1 MRHAGDCGL
10 REEAEIRTHETQG
23 HMRPLVSMG
32 SVGVPRSVPGQT
44 GFFFQGSVRGSC
56 LRRCA
61 CTLVT
66 LVWCPQ
72 GPKEERKKEM
82 GPARSQHVSCCR
94 AEILRLLLGGRDD
107 GDSQRH
113 TLGMAGSSALKV
125 RDRARFARC
134 TACSPRLCDDACRV
148 PAELG
153 ARGAT
158 APAREGAGAAAAGGR
173 TARQP
178 AQQRPAQRPPA
189 QQPDQPVRAL
199 RGEYCRPAA
208 LRRPG
213 GSTRSNFA
221 SRARAEAPAARARP
235 AASRRRRNMAYS
247 TALEEEEEAGWQC
260 CMPPRGSFGV
270 LSPSQG
276 AAEGVRNRD
285 NPPAPESTRAEG

>member
-1 MRHAGDCGL
+1 MEWPD
-10 REEAEIRTHETQG
+10 
-23 HMRPLVSMG
+23 P
-32 SVGVPRSVPGQT
+32 
-44 GFFFQGSVRGSC
+44 
-56 LRRCA
+56 
-61 CTLVT
+61 
-66 LVWCPQ
+66 
-72 GPKEERKKEM
+72 
-82 GPARSQHVSCCR
+82 
-94 AEILRLLLGGRDD
+94 
-107 GDSQRH
+107 
-113 TLGMAGSSALKV
+113 ALKV
-125 RDRARFARC
+125 RDRARFTHS

-235 AASRRRRNMAYS
+235 AAREKYNTEANPVDFVFHGGSGS
-247 TALEEEEEAGWQC
+247 TLEEIREAIGYGVIKMNIDTDLQFAFTEGIRDY
-260 CMPPRGSFGV
+260 MNDKIDYLRTQIGNPDGADQPNKKHYDPRKW
-270 LSPSQG
+270 LR
-276 AAEGVRNRD
+276 EGEVTFKNRLIQAFKD
-285 NPPAPESTRAEG
+285 LNNVNTL

>member
-1 MRHAGDCGL
+1 MEWPD
-10 REEAEIRTHETQG
+10 
-23 HMRPLVSMG
+23 P
-32 SVGVPRSVPGQT
+32 
-44 GFFFQGSVRGSC
+44 
-56 LRRCA
+56 
-61 CTLVT
+61 
-66 LVWCPQ
+66 
-72 GPKEERKKEM
+72 
-82 GPARSQHVSCCR
+82 
-94 AEILRLLLGGRDD
+94 
-107 GDSQRH
+107 
-113 TLGMAGSSALKV
+113 ALKV

-134 TACSPRLCDDACRV
+134 TAYSPRLCDDACRV
-148 PAELG
+148 PVELG

-173 TARQP
+173 TARRP

-189 QQPDQPVRAL
+189 QQPEQPVRAL

-260 CMPPRGSFGV
+260 CMPPGAVFGCCPHPRGLQKASAAGTTRP
-270 LSPSQG
+270 PSRGRSKPTWSQ
-276 AAEGVRNRD
+276 
-285 NPPAPESTRAEG
+285 P

>member
-1 MRHAGDCGL
+1 MEWPD
-10 REEAEIRTHETQG
+10 
-23 HMRPLVSMG
+23 P
-32 SVGVPRSVPGQT
+32 
-44 GFFFQGSVRGSC
+44 
-56 LRRCA
+56 
-61 CTLVT
+61 
-66 LVWCPQ
+66 
-72 GPKEERKKEM
+72 
-82 GPARSQHVSCCR
+82 
-94 AEILRLLLGGRDD
+94 
-107 GDSQRH
+107 
-113 TLGMAGSSALKV
+113 ALKV
-125 RDRARFARC
+125 RDRARFAHS

-189 QQPDQPVRAL
+189 QQPEQPVRAL

-247 TALEEEEEAGWQC
+247 TALRRRKRLAGSAVCRRGAVLGC
-260 CMPPRGSFGV
+260 CHGPRGLQKASAAGTTRP
-270 LSPSQG
+270 PSRGRSKPTWAQ
-276 AAEGVRNRD
+276 
-285 NPPAPESTRAEG
+285 P